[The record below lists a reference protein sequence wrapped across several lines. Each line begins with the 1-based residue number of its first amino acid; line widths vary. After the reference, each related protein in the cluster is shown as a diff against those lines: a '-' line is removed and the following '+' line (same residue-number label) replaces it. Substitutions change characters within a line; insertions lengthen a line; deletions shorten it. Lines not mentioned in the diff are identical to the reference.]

1 MSLPTAVIINDDI
14 ETKEEEEEEDQ
25 EAVYKAEIT
34 CWPCFFIVFTFVK
47 DLLLSIVPEL
57 ARKSIWEIEQYLK
70 LFLEIS
76 YLSFVFLYIFR
87 NFTTPRAFFI
97 HSRAIFYIF
106 FIYLFGP
113 SLYYI
118 LFIKGDFARR
128 MIFTH
133 LEFN

>member
-1 MSLPTAVIINDDI
+1 MSIPTAVIINDDI
-14 ETKEEEEEEDQ
+14 ETKEEEEDQ
-25 EAVYKAEIT
+25 ETVYKAEIT

-57 ARKSIWEIEQYLK
+57 SRKTIWEIEQYFK
-70 LFLEIS
+70 LLLEFS
-76 YLSFVFLYIFR
+76 YLSFLFLYIFR

-118 LFIKGDFARR
+118 LFIKGDYARGV
-128 MIFTH
+128 IFTH
-133 LEFN
+133 VEFK